1 MNRLLAALLASAAG
15 ATIAAAPAFAQND
28 SAAYRQAMDKI
39 AADHKAA
46 KQKCDAL
53 KDEDVCEEQADVARA
68 RAELAAV
75 QKHDNTTANRNAAQ
89 RKLAEAE
96 YELAEEKCDTMNGN
110 AKDSCMNNAKSVRTA
125 ALAKLGGT
133 RDADDARDARTA
145 VAVGGS
151 GSTAATA
158 SALAQNDSP
167 AYRQAMD
174 KVAADHKA
182 AKQKCDALKEED
194 VCEEQ
199 ADVARARAELAA
211 VQKHD
216 KNNTANHDAAR
227 RKLAEAEYELAEE
240 KCDAMKGNTKDSCMD
255 KAKSVRTAALAKLGD
270 TRTTVGGSGSTA
282 ATAGSAGLVASTD
295 TKDPVKAAAVEKC
308 DERGNKT
315 ACLVENKDQPDTAL
329 ERAGEKTRN
338 AVAGVVD
345 KTKEAGRN
353 VADKTREV
361 TGGAAA
367 RTERTA
373 ENVGDKTERA
383 TERAGSRTA
392 SNLSDTAIT
401 AKVKAGLAAEP
412 DTSALAVKV
421 ETEKGVVML
430 SGFVDS
436 KAEAERAEKVAK
448 GVEGVSRVKSTIK
461 VK

>member
-28 SAAYRQAMDKI
+28 SSAYRQAMDKI

-75 QKHDNTTANRNAAQ
+75 QKHDKNNTADRDAAQ

-96 YELAEEKCDTMNGN
+96 YELAEEKCDAMKGN

-133 RDADDARDARTA
+133 RDAADARDTRTA
-145 VAVGGS
+145 VGGT

-158 SALAQNDSP
+158 GA
-167 AYRQAMD
+167 
-174 KVAADHKA
+174 
-182 AKQKCDALKEED
+182 
-194 VCEEQ
+194 
-199 ADVARARAELAA
+199 
-211 VQKHD
+211 
-216 KNNTANHDAAR
+216 
-227 RKLAEAEYELAEE
+227 
-240 KCDAMKGNTKDSCMD
+240 
-255 KAKSVRTAALAKLGD
+255 
-270 TRTTVGGSGSTA
+270 
-282 ATAGSAGLVASTD
+282 AGSAGLVASTD

-367 RTERTA
+367 RTERSV
-373 ENVGDKTERA
+373 ENVGDKTDRA